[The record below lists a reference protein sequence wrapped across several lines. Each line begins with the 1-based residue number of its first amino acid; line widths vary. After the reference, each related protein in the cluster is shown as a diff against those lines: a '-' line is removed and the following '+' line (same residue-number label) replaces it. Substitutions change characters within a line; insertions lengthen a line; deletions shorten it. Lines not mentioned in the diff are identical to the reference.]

1 MIKLMWDDI
10 ERLTDE
16 LAVKI
21 EASGFRPDYIIGIT
35 TGGLIPLYFL
45 ARKLRNNLKIL
56 TISANSYT
64 KNSQGDLKILYLP
77 EIDLSDAKILLVDDI
92 VGTGGTLEEISNV
105 LTNKYKVREL
115 KTVTMVALKD
125 SKFYPDWYGVEKQED
140 WIVFPWDKA
149 EFPEH
154 F

>member
-1 MIKLMWDDI
+1 MTKLTWDDI
-10 ERLTDE
+10 EKLTDD
-16 LAVKI
+16 LAIKI

-45 ARKLRNNLKIL
+45 ARKLGNNSNIL

-64 KNSQGDLKILYLP
+64 KNNQGDLKILYLP
-77 EIDLSDAKILLVDDI
+77 EIDLSAAKILLVDDI
-92 VGTGGTLEEISNV
+92 VGTGNTLKEILNI
-105 LTNKYKVREL
+105 LTNKYKVKEL

-125 SKFYPDWYGVEKQED
+125 TKFYPDWYGTEKQED
-140 WIVFPWDKA
+140 WIIFPWDKA

>member
-1 MIKLMWDDI
+1 MIKLTWDDI

-21 EASGFRPDYIIGIT
+21 KASGFTPDYIVGIT

-45 ARKLRNNLKIL
+45 ARKLDNNRNIL
-56 TISANSYT
+56 TISANSYI
-64 KNSQGDLKILYLP
+64 KDNQGDLKIFYLP
-77 EIDLSDAKILLVDDI
+77 EIDLSNKKVLLVDDI
-92 VGTGGTLEEISNV
+92 AGTGNTLKEISKI
-105 LTNKYKVREL
+105 LKDKYKVQEL
-115 KTVTMVALKD
+115 KIVTMVVLKD
-125 SKFYPDWYGVEKQED
+125 SKFYPDWYGTEKQED
-140 WIVFPWDKA
+140 WVVFPWDKA